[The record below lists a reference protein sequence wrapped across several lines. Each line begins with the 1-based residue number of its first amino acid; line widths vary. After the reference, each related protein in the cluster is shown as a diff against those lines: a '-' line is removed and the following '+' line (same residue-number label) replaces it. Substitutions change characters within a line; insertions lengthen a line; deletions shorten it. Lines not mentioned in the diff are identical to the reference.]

1 MSTARASDSDGSSE
15 CNSPIQDP
23 MNTDPPVYNER
34 NERPK
39 AQPNVPLA
47 KRIACVICRKRKL
60 RCDGARPACGTCA
73 RLQHHCIYEETR
85 RKSGPKRGYVK
96 MLEERL
102 AHVEGLL
109 NSKDAAKPIVP
120 SPADHTTLS
129 SGPSALTDIP
139 SAQIVHSLTTSPIQ
153 NPLIAAPQAPLSS
166 QQSVLPN
173 EFGAINL
180 GDDLDLSG
188 VNMLGATEN
197 VFELI
202 ALGMDEALP
211 PQSMMDELHAMYF
224 ESQHEFTPMIHKPRY
239 LASLNYPPHL
249 QPPLYLRYSVWT
261 TAAAMSSKYRQYAG
275 VFYSRARKYLEQVQ
289 MRGHGENV
297 ASLAFTQAWV
307 LIAMYE
313 YRVMHFPRA
322 WLSAGVACR
331 SAIMLQMHIMDSN
344 MTGVKQ
350 CLPPPTDLI
359 EIEER
364 RRTFWCAFCADR
376 YASVGTGWPLIID
389 EVDIASHLPTSDT
402 AFDNGVEE
410 VTCSLAT
417 ALDPAGAKYIR
428 KLSVFAAHILIVA
441 MFGRIHGHLHRGDAA
456 TGELGS
462 VAPNFFE
469 RFRYL
474 DNTIHTVMLSLP
486 NHIKR
491 PMGPVSPPG
500 AELIM
505 SIHASS
511 ICLHQATIF
520 RTRRSP
526 NHQSEFETSKQR
538 CLQAASEIT
547 KVVQSC
553 SHFDMAAFNA
563 FMSFCIYIAARCF
576 VQALRTSPDGLDPA
590 TRTRLDFL
598 LTALDNMKDDVPIAQ
613 SFLLQLEV
621 DMANLLNE
629 GPCVQEDSATRPS
642 PVSNQSNLSDSEV
655 HSESSQ
661 ASPPDDT
668 PPGFDHGS
676 IGVVHPQI
684 FQHQKNNNRAS
695 PFSQELKSPDSGTLP
710 RRSPV
715 DIGGH
720 GIPTIPL
727 SSWPPS
733 SNRGSTPGN
742 DVDMSDSS
750 MFHSSNSSVTTL
762 SQPAPSTT
770 VRLEHG
776 PSRAENVGME
786 SLTSAFTVQPLD
798 PVSSSADPALS
809 LRLKELQEE
818 QQRLLHLHDQ
828 RQRALKTQQLAQQQQ
843 LLEQQFRTE
852 EQRRQQ
858 QQQQQHQ
865 RLQQEEEQQR
875 MRQAAPGTGASQV
888 NGPNIMGPDIGICG
902 VSPSASSEVL
912 NAGTPRMW
920 TPSELGITMDFSL
933 TSYLQESGYTS
944 QQ

>member
-1 MSTARASDSDGSSE
+1 MSAVRASDSDGSSE

-39 AQPNVPLA
+39 AEQNVPLS

-73 RLQHHCIYEETR
+73 RLQHHCRYEETR

-109 NSKDAAKPIVP
+109 SSNSKGPAQPTVP
-120 SPADHTTLS
+120 SPAEDQATLC
-129 SGPSALTDIP
+129 SGPSTLTDLP
-139 SAQIVHSLTTSPIQ
+139 SVKIVQSLATSPIQ
-153 NPLIAAPQAPLSS
+153 NPLIGVPQAPLSS
-166 QQSVLPN
+166 QQSMLPN

-180 GDDLDLSG
+180 GDDFDLSG
-188 VNMLGATEN
+188 VNVLGATEN

-202 ALGMDEALP
+202 ALGMDEPLP
-211 PQSMMDELHAMYF
+211 PQSMMDELHAIYF
-224 ESQHEFTPMIHKPRY
+224 ESQHAFTPMIHKPRY

-297 ASLAFTQAWV
+297 ATLAFTQAWV

-313 YRVMHFPRA
+313 YRVMYFPRA
-322 WLSAGVACR
+322 WLSAGTACR
-331 SAIMLQMHIMDSN
+331 SAIMLQTNVMDRS

-350 CLPPPTDLI
+350 CLPPPSDSI

-389 EVDIASHLPTSDT
+389 EVDISTQLPISDN
-402 AFDNGVEE
+402 AFENGVEE
-410 VTCSLAT
+410 ATCSLAT
-417 ALDPAGAKYIR
+417 ALDPTGAKYIR
-428 KLSVFAAHILIVA
+428 KLSVFAAHILVVA

-462 VAPNFFE
+462 IPPNFFE

-474 DNTIHTVMLSLP
+474 DNTIHTIMLSLP

-491 PMGPVSPPG
+491 PMGPMSPPG

-520 RTRRSP
+520 RTRKSP
-526 NHQSEFETSKQR
+526 NHQPEFETSKQR

-547 KVVQSC
+547 KVMQSC
-553 SHFDMAAFNA
+553 SHFDMATFNA
-563 FMSFCIYIAARCF
+563 FMSFCVYIAARCF

-590 TRTRLDFL
+590 TRARLDFL
-598 LTALDNMKDDVPIAQ
+598 LTALDNMKEDVPIAQ

-629 GPCVQEDSATRPS
+629 GPCVQEVSATRPS
-642 PVSNQSNLSDSEV
+642 PVSNQSTLSDSEV
-655 HSESSQ
+655 HSEVSQ

-668 PPGFDHGS
+668 PPGFDYGS
-676 IGVVHPQI
+676 IGIVHPQI
-684 FQHQKNNNRAS
+684 LKHQKNNNRAS
-695 PFSQELKSPDSGTLP
+695 PFSQELISPDSGSLSG
-710 RRSPV
+710 RSPV
-715 DIGGH
+715 DIAGH
-720 GIPTIPL
+720 GIPSIPL
-727 SSWPPS
+727 GSWPPS
-733 SNRGSTPGN
+733 SSSGSTTGN

-770 VRLEHG
+770 AQLGQV
-776 PSRAENVGME
+776 PSRSENVGME
-786 SLTSAFTVQPLD
+786 SVTPAFSVQPLD
-798 PVSSSADPALS
+798 PVSSSADPVLS
-809 LRLKELQEE
+809 MRLKELQEE

-828 RQRALKTQQLAQQQQ
+828 RQRALKTQQVAQQQQ
-843 LLEQQFRTE
+843 LLEQQFQKE

-858 QQQQQHQ
+858 QQQQ
-865 RLQQEEEQQR
+865 RIQQEEEQQR
-875 MRQAAPGTGASQV
+875 MRQGAPGTGPSQV
-888 NGPNIMGPDIGICG
+888 NGPNILGPDIGICG
-902 VSPSASSEVL
+902 VGPSTSSEVL
-912 NAGTPRMW
+912 NADTASQWP
-920 TPSELGITMDFSL
+920 PSDLGITMDFSL
-933 TSYLQESGYTS
+933 TSYLQASGYS
-944 QQ
+944 PQQ